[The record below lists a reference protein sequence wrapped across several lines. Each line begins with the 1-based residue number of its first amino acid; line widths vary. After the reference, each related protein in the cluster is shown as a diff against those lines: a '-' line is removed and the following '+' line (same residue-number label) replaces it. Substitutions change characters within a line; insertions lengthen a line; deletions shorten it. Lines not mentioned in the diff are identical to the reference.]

1 MNKSLV
7 HLWENILWQISCIL
21 ELIPHCLVQMLT
33 YCVCL
38 AIPTMLQRDSTY
50 LPGVIMHLTT
60 CHRKYDDGSEKIT
73 KSYPCLVFLTM
84 LLGILQRMIILGELV
99 QLPPWRNR
107 QRNKFSPFTLP
118 SLLAS
123 NFLQRIPPTD
133 FCSSNMV

>member
-1 MNKSLV
+1 MTNLLDFGTHSPL
-7 HLWENILWQISCIL
+7 
-21 ELIPHCLVQMLT
+21 PGT
-33 YCVCL
+33 DAYYVCL
-38 AIPTMLQRDSTY
+38 AIPTMLQRDPAY
-50 LPGVIMHLTT
+50 LPGVIMHLTA

-84 LLGILQRMIILGELV
+84 LLCVLQRMIILGELV

-118 SLLAS
+118 SLLPS

-133 FCSSNMV
+133 FCNSNTV

>member
-1 MNKSLV
+1 MGEHFMTNFLDFGTHSPLPGTDA
-7 HLWENILWQISCIL
+7 N
-21 ELIPHCLVQMLT
+21 
-33 YCVCL
+33 CVCL
-38 AIPTMLQRDSTY
+38 AIPTMLQRDPAY

-84 LLGILQRMIILGELV
+84 LLGILQRMITLGELV
-99 QLPPWRNR
+99 QLLPWRNR
-107 QRNKFSPFTLP
+107 QRNEFSPFTLP

-133 FCSSNMV
+133 FCSSNTV